1 MVAVSNK
8 HATHRSAVVSGR
20 VKMLADTAKLIKDY
34 AIGKGDV
41 ISVARL
47 AGIMA
52 AKRTSDLI
60 PLCHPISLDSV
71 ELGFDFE
78 DDTTILVEAKV
89 LAEQKTGVEMEAFT
103 AVTVACMTI
112 YDMCKSVDRSMT
124 ISDIRLESKTGGKGG
139 DFVRQEK

>member
-1 MVAVSNK
+1 
-8 HATHRSAVVSGR
+8 
-20 VKMLADTAKLIKDY
+20 MLADTAKLIKDY